1 MIGLPPQGLQ
11 NALIFYFTCII
22 VVTSG
27 FFGVVTLSR
36 ENVAFFQESFHKS
49 VFLGR
54 TLVGPARR
62 FLTDGDPEDLRR
74 VWEHRLGG
82 LLQVRATVFD
92 ANWAPRWGDPPRR
105 PEGPLPD
112 LATLREMTILPG
124 ESGKSS
130 RELIFPIA
138 SGGQVIGAVG
148 IGVPE
153 IYPFLRNESLVPV
166 FFSMSVNI
174 LLGVGLAI
182 FVAQIILRPLQDLL
196 DGLEAVKR
204 GDFSQRLAI
213 TGTGELAQLGE
224 IFNLM
229 VTSLQEKTREALER
243 TRVLDEKVQELWEI
257 YGLTKEMGFSLHL
270 RQILERF
277 LEKAQTL
284 SFSSYGQILLY
295 HPASQTLE
303 AQVETPVFPCISR
316 EEYNGLLEK
325 CLQRTEPIEATTRH
339 HTFLLLPLMSG
350 RLVQGILFL
359 GKQGQQKYSEGIRR
373 FLETI
378 APLGGSL
385 IENARLYNHVVEM
398 KDYVRH
404 VLESVDSGV
413 ATLDQDRRL
422 VTSNSSFRQLLGL
435 ADVPLDGRPLAEVLQ
450 QIGDPAFSERLSR
463 AVSGAVSEE
472 AVVTGELRAPGR
484 FALHRPGCEP
494 QVIQVRVHPLRAG
507 EKVIGQVLVLDDLTR
522 LEQIE
527 RRMQESEKWAVLGRL
542 AASVAHEIRNPLVAI
557 RGLAEFL
564 GEELPAEQ
572 AGHVRVIVGEVDR
585 LNKVVEQL
593 LNLARPE
600 TTHLR
605 RVLLRD
611 LLNELL
617 LLIRHEAARRQVE
630 IRSEWWPEPVYVNI
644 DPEKMKQAFLNVTLN
659 ALQAME
665 RGGVLTI
672 RMKMARSAGLPLL
685 PTAAET
691 VVIEFEDNGPG
702 IPPEHLDQV
711 FEPFFTTRPHGT
723 GLGLAITRK
732 ILDLH
737 QGRVTIDSAPGHGTR
752 VRLALPVD
760 SVAGHLEG

>member
-1 MIGLPPQGLQ
+1 MGVPPRGLQ

-54 TLVGPARR
+54 TLVEPARR
-62 FLTDGDPEDLRR
+62 LLVADDPEDLRR

-82 LLQVRATVFD
+82 LLQVQATVFD
-92 ANWAPRWGDPPRR
+92 AAWVPRWGDPPRR
-105 PEGPLPD
+105 PEWPLPD
-112 LATLREMTILPG
+112 LATLRGMTILPG
-124 ESGKSS
+124 ESGKSA

-138 SGGQVIGAVG
+138 SGGEVIGAVG
-148 IGVPE
+148 VGVPE
-153 IYPFLRNESLVPV
+153 FSPFLRNESLVPV

-204 GDFSQRLAI
+204 GDFSQRLPI
-213 TGTGELAQLGE
+213 TGTGELAQVGE
-224 IFNLM
+224 LFNLM
-229 VTSLQEKTREALER
+229 VASLQEKTREALER

-295 HPASQTLE
+295 HPTSRALE
-303 AQVETPVFPCISR
+303 AQVETPVFPCITR

-325 CLQRTEPIEATTRH
+325 CLQRTEPVEGTTRH

-385 IENARLYNHVVEM
+385 IENAQLYNHVVEM

-413 ATLDQDRRL
+413 ATIDQDRRL
-422 VTSNSSFRQLLGL
+422 VTSNSPFRSLLGL
-435 ADVPLDGRPLAEVLQ
+435 SEEQPDGQPLAEVLRRV
-450 QIGDPAFSERLSR
+450 GDPVFSDWLNR
-463 AVSGAVSEE
+463 AVAAQAPSVPVPQDDLG
-472 AVVTGELRAPGR
+472 APGR
-484 FALHRPGCEP
+484 VTLHRPGCEP

-507 EKVIGQVLVLDDLTR
+507 EKIIGQVLVLDDLTR
-522 LEQIE
+522 FEQIE

-564 GEELPAEQ
+564 GEELTAEQ
-572 AGHVRVIVGEVDR
+572 AGHLRVIVGEVDR

-605 RVLLRD
+605 RIALGD
-611 LLNELL
+611 LLTELL
-617 LLIRHEAARRQVE
+617 LLVRHEATRHQVA
-630 IRSEWWPEPVYVNI
+630 IRSEWLSEPVYVSI

-665 RGGVLTI
+665 RGGTLTV
-672 RMKMARSAGLPLL
+672 RMKMARSAGLPPL

-691 VVIEFEDNGPG
+691 VVVEFADDGPG
-702 IPPEHLDQV
+702 IPPEHLGLV

-737 QGRVTIDSAPGHGTR
+737 QGRVTIDSAPGQGTR

-760 SVAGHLEG
+760 VGPGPEKI